1 MTDSAPSNLETAT
14 SGNPAPAPPVLPG
27 PPTFDGL
34 VATLQVNLPA
44 VDINGVVLPVPL
56 TAIKVFVAPTGQL
69 AGNEGNI
76 TPTIITGSFP
86 AGSQQSVQVT
96 VPAYATAYDFDAE
109 CSI

>member
-44 VDINGVVLPVPL
+44 VDINGAALPGPL
-56 TAIKVFVAPTGQL
+56 TAIKVFVAPTGQP
-69 AGNEGNI
+69 AG
-76 TPTIITGSFP
+76 TPTVITGSFP

-96 VPAYATAYDFDAE
+96 VPEYATAYDFDAE